1 MYKTPQSLAAA
12 LRVFVRRGNMF
23 TVYPLLRHLAR
34 DGKIISQPE
43 FYQLFDALGERSDCY
58 AQISERRYQWICDPD
73 FFSDDYVIS
82 LVCRLGFAENT
93 PERHRHKINLN
104 IKRLP
109 ERFTVHDVAKIT
121 GESISSV
128 SYYINNVLVK
138 NGLAVVESPKR
149 GYWAAVYRKA
159 TAKPN
164 AEPAEPIKPI
174 KPVKPAKPVKPVI
187 EEKKEVK
194 QDRPLANVDLET
206 LLNEISYRGI
216 QWRLYGGP
224 GKQPKV

>member
-23 TVYPLLRHLAR
+23 TVFALIRHLAR
-34 DGKIISQPE
+34 EGKIISQKE
-43 FYQLFDALGERSDCY
+43 FYQLFEALGERSDCY
-58 AQISERRYQWICDPD
+58 AQISERKYQWICDPD

-93 PERHRHKINLN
+93 KERHRHKINLN

-109 ERFTVHDVAKIT
+109 DRFTTRDIVKIT
-121 GESISSV
+121 GEHVNVISN
-128 SYYINNVLVK
+128 YINNVLVK
-138 NGLAVVESPKR
+138 NGLVVVESPKR
-149 GYWAAVYRKA
+149 GFWPAVYRKA

-164 AEPAEPIKPI
+164 AEPV
-174 KPVKPAKPVKPVI
+174 KPVKAVKTVKTVKPVKPVI
-187 EEKKEVK
+187 EEREEVK
-194 QDRPLANVDLET
+194 PDRPLANVDLET